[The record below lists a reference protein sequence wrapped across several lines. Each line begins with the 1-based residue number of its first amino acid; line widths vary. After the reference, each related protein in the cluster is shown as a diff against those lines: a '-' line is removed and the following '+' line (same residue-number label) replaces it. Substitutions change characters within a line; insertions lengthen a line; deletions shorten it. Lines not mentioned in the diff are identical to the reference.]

1 MEAREDLRGNSK
13 RGGDGLGGG
22 GGSGSSDG
30 SVERASDIAADVC
43 AAPDTEQ
50 AAKVRVNTYV
60 VQRTSP
66 TRKRFVQHLS
76 TSSAIS

>member
-1 MEAREDLRGNSK
+1 MEARGGPRSNSG
-13 RGGDGLGGG
+13 RAGDGLGGG

-50 AAKVRVNTYV
+50 TAKVRVKHT
-60 VQRTSP
+60 
-66 TRKRFVQHLS
+66 
-76 TSSAIS
+76 